1 MHDYDHGPTHGS
13 PYGSAYGS
21 AGGAYG
27 GSIGGSGDP
36 SAYTGYGDLNQPPRR
51 SPFGLACTIACVAV
65 AAVVGLGVVFWAL
78 GFVFD
83 MLGWIL
89 RIAILAAVAA
99 FVWRRVTRR
108 WSNTGT

>member
-1 MHDYDHGPTHGS
+1 MHDYD
-13 PYGSAYGS
+13 Y
-21 AGGAYG
+21 
-27 GSIGGSGDP
+27 GSIGGSAGASGGP
-36 SAYTGYGDLNQPPRR
+36 SAYTGYGDLNQQPRR
-51 SPFGLACTIACVAV
+51 SPFALACTIACVAV

-99 FVWRRVTRR
+99 FVWRRVSHRR
-108 WSNTGT
+108 TGSGC